1 MQDAAEKK
9 REEKK
14 KKKKKKRGKTPQQ
27 QQKLPNKSKEVEI
40 TACANVINTIL
51 S

>member
-1 MQDAAEKK
+1 MLQRR
-9 REEKK
+9 REEEK
-14 KKKKKKRGKTPQQ
+14 KKKKKKRGKNPQQ

-40 TACANVINTIL
+40 TACANVINKIL